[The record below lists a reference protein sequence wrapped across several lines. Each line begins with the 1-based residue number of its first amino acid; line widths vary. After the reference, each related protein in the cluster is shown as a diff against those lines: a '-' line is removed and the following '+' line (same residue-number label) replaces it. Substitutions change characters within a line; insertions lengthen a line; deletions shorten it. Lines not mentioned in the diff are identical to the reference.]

1 MAQLTGKV
9 IQVIGPVVDVEFDI
23 LATELPQIDDAL
35 DILADDGNK
44 VVIECQQHIGE
55 HTIRCIA
62 MDSTDGLQR
71 GMTVVTQG
79 GPISMPLGVGR
90 SASRMRSP
98 PPVQARIASA

>member
-23 LATELPQIDDAL
+23 QVPELPNIDDAL
-35 DILADDGNK
+35 EILASNDNK

-71 GMTVVTQG
+71 GMTVVSRG
-79 GPISMPLGVGR
+79 MPITMPLGESVKGPLVKCCR
-90 SASRMRSP
+90 TGH
-98 PPVQARIASA
+98 